1 MQSNRSSKKPRKIAD
16 STASASLE
24 SAGVTEL
31 KPKPRASKS
40 SAPKTTEVVVKTE
53 SPSHHHKLSTAP
65 VAEVL
70 AAVSQS
76 SNVSLPSSPAVP
88 PRVVTHQQI
97 AELAHSFWIGRG
109 YVHGAAEEDWFRAER
124 ELAGAAAN

>member
-1 MQSNRSSKKPRKIAD
+1 MQSNRSSKKSRKIAD
-16 STASASLE
+16 SAASASLE

-40 SAPKTTEVVVKTE
+40 SAPKTTEVVKTE
-53 SPSHHHKLSTAP
+53 SPSHHHKLSAAP
-65 VAEVL
+65 VAEAL
-70 AAVSQS
+70 AAVSES
-76 SNVSLPSSPAVP
+76 SSISLNSVPAVP

-109 YVHGAAEEDWFRAER
+109 YVHGSAEDDWFRAER
-124 ELAGAAAN
+124 ELTGAASN

>member
-1 MQSNRSSKKPRKIAD
+1 MQSNRSSKKSRKIAD
-16 STASASLE
+16 SAAAASLE

-40 SAPKTTEVVVKTE
+40 SASKTTEVVKTE
-53 SPSHHHKLSTAP
+53 SPSHHHKLSAAP
-65 VAEVL
+65 VAEAL

-76 SNVSLPSSPAVP
+76 SNISLPSSPAAP
-88 PRVVTHQQI
+88 PSVVTHRQI
-97 AELAHSFWIGRG
+97 AELAYSFWIGRG

-124 ELAGAAAN
+124 KLTSAAAN